1 MCFAWAARKGS
12 ADAIHPYDSVG
23 KPLKAEQLALSQQWV
38 ALWLDTNSTALSWP
52 SPGLPL

>member
-23 KPLKAEQLALSQQWV
+23 KPLKAEQLSLSQQWV